1 MNKTLAIIL
10 FVGLGLIA
18 LIFQLPKGNV
28 SAKTESSVAGG
39 ANRDA
44 NGQKNKIDTAKT
56 EEMHAAPFTKAQE
69 KRIAELKVQLKSATT
84 ELKQIVA
91 LENLMR
97 AFMDL
102 SKYDSSAV
110 YAGEFSD
117 THPAT
122 IHILRAGQA
131 YFEAQTYAIDAKKGR
146 MMGEKARFYFEK
158 ALGKDPNNLLVK
170 TNLAMTYV
178 DTPTPMKGIT
188 LLREVIEQEPT
199 FVPAL
204 FNLGILSIKSNQF
217 GKGQER
223 FTQILKLE
231 PNNHKAALNLG
242 FCLAQLDKK
251 VEAQKVLTKVLAN
264 SKEPEETKAAKE
276 LLAELQKH

>member
-1 MNKTLAIIL
+1 MNKTLALIL

-69 KRIAELKVQLKSATT
+69 KRIAKLKVQLKSATT

>member
-1 MNKTLAIIL
+1 MNKTLALIL
-10 FVGLGLIA
+10 FVGLGLTA

-110 YAGEFSD
+110 YAGEFSG

>member
-1 MNKTLAIIL
+1 MNKTLALIL

-117 THPAT
+117 THPST

>member
-110 YAGEFSD
+110 YAGQFSE

>member
-1 MNKTLAIIL
+1 MNKTLALIL